1 MLDGI
6 LHQFSAGL
14 DAEVFHDGVF
24 VEGNGAR
31 SEIQNISRLLHQLS
45 LGEQLEDF
53 ALAEGQ
59 FFGARSRRFV
69 EEHAEGGAS
78 GNQRSDIGPAR

>member
-14 DAEVFHDGVF
+14 DTKVFHDGVF

-31 SEIQNISRLLHQLS
+31 GEIQNIRRLLHHPS
-45 LGEQLEDF
+45 LGEQLQDF
-53 ALAEGQ
+53 ALADG
-59 FFGARSRRFV
+59 
-69 EEHAEGGAS
+69 
-78 GNQRSDIGPAR
+78 